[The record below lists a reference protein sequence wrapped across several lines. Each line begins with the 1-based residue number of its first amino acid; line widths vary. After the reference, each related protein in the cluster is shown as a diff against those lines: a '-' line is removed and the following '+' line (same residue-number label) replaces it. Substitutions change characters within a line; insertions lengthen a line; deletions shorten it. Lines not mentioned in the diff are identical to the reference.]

1 MSSNGPP
8 PKDYRDVPT
17 SAPAPLPRFRH
28 DDVRRVESLKGDG
41 LNTLVTLA
49 MLGGMLDSLR
59 SKSEVSID
67 E

>member
-8 PKDYRDVPT
+8 PKDCRDVPT
-17 SAPAPLPRFRH
+17 SPPAPLSRVRR

-49 MLGGMLDSLR
+49 MLGGVLDSA
-59 SKSEVSID
+59 KSES
-67 E
+67 ESSE